1 MKMKG
6 ETIDKKNKA
15 VLSIADNPKFQKKR
29 FVLCDKG
36 ETDADFVTYTIN
48 RDVFGLA
55 SGDVVI
61 AKRTFKPGDIKH
73 NTIVVVDTGNGH
85 TLTCNV
91 RNSDDIYAIVTG
103 FQRNL

>member
-1 MKMKG
+1 MK
-6 ETIDKKNKA
+6 T
-15 VLSIADNPKFQKKR
+15 VLSIADNPKFQKNR
-29 FVLCDKG
+29 FILCDKG

-61 AKRTFKPGDIKH
+61 AKRNFKPGDIKH
-73 NTIVVVDTGNGH
+73 NTIVVVDTGNGP
-85 TLTCNV
+85 TLTSNV
-91 RNSDDIYAIVTG
+91 SDLDSIYAVVTG